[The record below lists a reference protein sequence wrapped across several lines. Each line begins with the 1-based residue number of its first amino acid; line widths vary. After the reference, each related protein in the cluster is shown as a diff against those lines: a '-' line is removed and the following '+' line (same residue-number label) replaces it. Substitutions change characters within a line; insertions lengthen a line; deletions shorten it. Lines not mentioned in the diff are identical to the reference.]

1 MKIKNLLIRP
11 STRSFFREARHTR
24 GYSFL
29 DWIHGY
35 VYSRWPYTYIG
46 IAIGEHPLLRLFGPI
61 LRLLDRLLLFR
72 SPDADSA
79 GISNLCPAEAGAQ
92 KNSDRTTFAGTSR
105 GKVVPMEICSRFGM
119 GRKIADSYHGKV
131 VPIEAATQLVTV
143 DKEIC
148 LTDLEQVIP
157 YALARDIVL
166 RNPDHIVVL
175 DCPCRFSRSNP
186 CLPIDVC
193 LIVGEPFASFV
204 AEHHPNRSRW
214 ITPEE
219 AVEILRAE
227 DERGHVHHAFFKDA
241 MLGRFYAICN
251 CCSCCCGAIQAHR
264 NGIPMLASSGY
275 VSSVDNDICLGCG
288 LCNEVCQFGA
298 LSMSDG
304 IAVVDGDICM
314 GCGVCVSKCLKG
326 ALSLVRNPIKG
337 EPLYIYELTSIA
349 GGQNK
354 V

>member
-1 MKIKNLLIRP
+1 MKIKNLLICP
-11 STRSFFREARHTR
+11 STRSFFLEARHTR
-24 GYSFL
+24 MYSFL
-29 DWIHGY
+29 DWLHGY

-61 LRLLDRLLLFR
+61 LHLLDRLLIR
-72 SPDADSA
+72 RQVDAESA
-79 GISNLCPAEAGAQ
+79 GILNLNPSKAGPK
-92 KNSDRTTFAGTSR
+92 KNSDHISFAGTSR
-105 GKVVPMEICSRFGM
+105 GKAIPMEIWNRLGM

-131 VPIEAATQLVTV
+131 VPIEAAIQLVTV

-175 DCPCRFSRSNP
+175 DCPCRSSRLKP

-193 LIVGEPFASFV
+193 LVVGEPFASFV

-214 ITPEE
+214 ITPKE

-275 VSSVDNDICLGCG
+275 VSCVDNDICLGCG

-314 GCGVCVSKCLKG
+314 GCGVCVSKCPNG

-337 EPLYIYELTSIA
+337 EPLEIYELTSKA